1 MTSAWYLAIMLQT
14 NGVWRLS
21 ETERAL
27 SEGLCI
33 TQAQNHWVKYWAA
46 GAKDDKNMQLLCY
59 DDSYK
64 ERIWV
69 HCTKYGSCTIK

>member
-1 MTSAWYLAIMLQT
+1 MTAAWYLAIMLQRS
-14 NGVWRLS
+14 GVWTQKLERS
-21 ETERAL
+21 E

-33 TQAQNHWVKYWAA
+33 KQAQNHWEKYWAS
-46 GAKDDKNMQLLCY
+46 GKTSDKDMQLLCY

-64 ERIWV
+64 QRIWI